1 MKRKILPAMLAACLV
16 SAVTVDAY
24 AAIGRSGGGSRPSFS
39 RAVSAPKAP
48 SAPYSKP
55 AASPAPARPG
65 GIGGTTGSVGV
76 RKPEVTQQVANKVNP
91 QPATSPSTVQSRP
104 AYAPT
109 NPATTPVY
117 SQSASNVTNGSTFM
131 SSLGGSFVGSA
142 LGNMIFGNHGSSGST
157 TVINNGT
164 GGSAAPAATTT
175 AGPSAGPTTY
185 VDSNGV
191 VTSQQHQPQ
200 SYGLWGF
207 IKDVF
212 LIGVLVLLIG
222 GIGFVFYQGFKKL
235 KAYWNRERGIAP
247 VQPVNPTQM
256 FWRIQQMHSEG
267 SVSGLTELLGP
278 DVIDELTQNLQP
290 YTLLISQVSHEVV
303 LSNAREF
310 SVHYTFYEDSTKLDQ
325 VWHYELI
332 NGSWKLNGIENIEAC

>member
-1 MKRKILPAMLAACLV
+1 MKQKILPAMLAACLV

-24 AAIGRSGGGSRPSFS
+24 AAIGRSSSRPSFS
-39 RAVSAPKAP
+39 RSSTPKAP
-48 SAPYSKP
+48 SSTPYVSPKP
-55 AASPAPARPG
+55 AQARPG
-65 GIGGTTGSVGV
+65 GIGGTTGAVGI
-76 RKPEVTQQVANKVNP
+76 RKPEVTQQVANRVNP
-91 QPATSPSTVQSRP
+91 PATTSNTVQSRP

-117 SQSASNVTNGSTFM
+117 SQPASNVTNGSTFM

-142 LGNMIFGNHGSSGST
+142 LGNMIFGNHGATGST
-157 TVINNGT
+157 TVINNGA
-164 GGSAAPAATTT
+164 GGSAAPAASTTT
-175 AGPSAGPTTY
+175 GPSSGAIPY

-191 VTSQQHQPQ
+191 VTTQQYQPQ

-212 LIGVLVLLIG
+212 LFGVLVLLIG

-235 KAYWNRERGIAP
+235 KAYWNRERGVATA
-247 VQPVNPTQM
+247 QPVNPTQM

-278 DVIDELTQNLQP
+278 NIVDELTQNLKP
-290 YTLLISQVSHEVV
+290 YTLLISRVSHEVV
-303 LSNAREF
+303 LSNAQEF
-310 SVHYTFYEDSTKLDQ
+310 SVHYTFYEDGARLDQ